1 MSSGEISLSR
11 LLKDM
16 GAKLLPGEY
25 VYCSFDS
32 SRYGDRKE
40 LEPLASYQE
49 EEGLSLLISR
59 QKADERGLKYSCVLK
74 GITLSVNSSLEAV
87 GFTAEISRR
96 LAVAN
101 IPANVVAGHFH
112 DHIFV
117 PTNQAEVALE
127 LLTSSKNL
135 DGNRI

>member
-1 MSSGEISLSR
+1 MGETSS
-11 LLKDM
+11 
-16 GAKLLPGEY
+16 GEY

-40 LEPLASYQE
+40 LEPLVSYQE
-49 EEGLSLLISR
+49 EEGLSLLISK

-96 LAVAN
+96 LPKH
-101 IPANVVAGHFH
+101 ILANVVVHFH

-127 LLTSSKNL
+127 LLTSSKNYMVI
-135 DGNRI
+135 GFNKHVYS

>member
-32 SRYGDRKE
+32 NRYGDRKE

-49 EEGLSLLISR
+49 EELSLI
-59 QKADERGLKYSCVLK
+59 
-74 GITLSVNSSLEAV
+74 
-87 GFTAEISRR
+87 
-96 LAVAN
+96 
-101 IPANVVAGHFH
+101 
-112 DHIFV
+112 HI
-117 PTNQAEVALE
+117 
-127 LLTSSKNL
+127 
-135 DGNRI
+135 

>member
-1 MSSGEISLSR
+1 MKSRFRATKGYGCETSS
-11 LLKDM
+11 
-16 GAKLLPGEY
+16 GEY

-49 EEGLSLLISR
+49 EEGLSLLISK
-59 QKADERGLKYSCVLK
+59 QKADRERGLKYSCVLK

-96 LAVAN
+96 LAGAD

-127 LLTSSKNL
+127 LLTSSKN
-135 DGNRI
+135 